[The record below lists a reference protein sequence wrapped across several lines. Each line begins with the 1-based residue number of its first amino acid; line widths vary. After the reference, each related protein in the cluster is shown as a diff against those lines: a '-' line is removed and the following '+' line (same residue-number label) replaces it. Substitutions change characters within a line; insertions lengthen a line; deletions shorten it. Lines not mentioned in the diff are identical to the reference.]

1 MPFLR
6 QRLKTPRRDLR
17 TLPDP
22 VPDPRTAPAGEPRD
36 ARLDQV
42 AAATVKVVA
51 VDGEDPVSE
60 RLRSAGLWPGV
71 VVERLATASF
81 GGPMLFRVQGY
92 RLALRRS
99 EAARVRVAM
108 LEREG

>member
-1 MPFLR
+1 MP
-6 QRLKTPRRDLR
+6 DA
-17 TLPDP
+17 
-22 VPDPRTAPAGEPRD
+22 VPDPRTEPAGELRD